1 MKTYYIEITETRT
14 QTVEVHAENV
24 DEALFK
30 AENAYDN
37 SELDIEPNF
46 NNMYDTQFNDVTEE
60 TINNYEFGGM
70 PKFYEIQ

>member
-14 QTVEVHAENV
+14 QTVEVHAENA

-37 SELDIEPNF
+37 GELDLEPNF

-60 TINNYEFGGM
+60 TINNYELGGM

>member
-1 MKTYYIEITETRT
+1 MKTYYISVTETLNKI
-14 QTVEVHAENV
+14 VEVHAENV

-37 SELDIEPNF
+37 GELDLEPNF

-60 TINNYEFGGM
+60 TINNYELGGM

>member
-37 SELDIEPNF
+37 GELDLEP
-46 NNMYDTQFNDVTEE
+46 NMYDTQFNDVTEE
-60 TINNYEFGGM
+60 TIYNYELGGM

>member
-1 MKTYYIEITETRT
+1 MKTYYIKVTETRT

-30 AENAYDN
+30 AENAYYN
-37 SELDIEPNF
+37 SELDLEPNY
-46 NNMYDTQFNDVTEE
+46 NNMYDTRFNDVTDE
-60 TINNYEFGGM
+60 TTYNYELGGM